1 MATRRASTSA
11 TAAPAPS
18 STNDICPVCKTMRYL
33 NKDLEFLINPECYH
47 PMCANCVA
55 RIFSDGPNQ
64 CPYAGCH
71 KTLRKKGFKSAY
83 FGDLTVEREVDIRRR
98 VAAVLNKVEDDF
110 ETLADYNEY
119 LEWVETLTFDL
130 ISGTDAEKKAA
141 EARLME
147 WEQAHRAE
155 IERNRRLAKESEA
168 DRVARFEAEK
178 EEARLRRAEAM
189 QEDAAEKRKEQR
201 LREDMLNGLASSDAG
216 EAKQT
221 LNRVLLKK
229 RGQNRLQSAVGSLSD
244 ATSTGASGLSI
255 RGLKQQKKRV
265 VEDNKPY
272 DPFGGLKLDMERYK
286 MGPSEEYRN
295 QWVDEARKKDDI
307 VVGGYSADE
316 YLGRAMFEAFSG
328 LAVFIEDEKGPEKV
342 ATAEAAL
349 VASTGQTTQKMDVDD
364 VF

>member
-1 MATRRASTSA
+1 MATRRASN
-11 TAAPAPS
+11 TAAVAPN

-71 KTLRKKGFKSAY
+71 RTLRKKGFKSAY

-110 ETLADYNEY
+110 ETLEDYNGY

-141 EARLME
+141 EARLIE
-147 WEQAHRAE
+147 WEQAHKAE

-168 DRVARFEAEK
+168 ERVARFEAEK
-178 EEARLRRAEAM
+178 EEARLRRMQAM
-189 QEDAAEKRKEQR
+189 QEDAAEKQQGQR
-201 LREDMLNGLASSDAG
+201 MREAMLDGLASSDAG

-229 RGQNRLQSAVGSLSD
+229 RGQNRLASAVGSLSD
-244 ATSTGASGLSI
+244 ATTAPGLSI

-265 VEDNKPY
+265 IEENRPY
-272 DPFGGLKLDMERYK
+272 DPFGGLKLDMERYA
-286 MGPSEEYRN
+286 MGPPEEYRN
-295 QWVDEARKKDDI
+295 HWIDEARKKDDI

-342 ATAEAAL
+342 ATTEAAQ
-349 VASTGQTTQKMDVDD
+349 VASTGQTTQRMDVDD

>member
-1 MATRRASTSA
+1 MAARRPSTNG
-11 TAAPAPS
+11 APAP
-18 STNDICPVCKTMRYL
+18 TPNDDICPVCKTMRYL

-83 FGDLTVEREVDIRRR
+83 FGDLTIEREVDIRRR

-110 ETLADYNEY
+110 ETLSDYNEY

-130 ISGTDAEKKAA
+130 ISGSDVEKKTA
-141 EARLME
+141 EAKLIE

-155 IERNRRLAKESEA
+155 IERNKRLAKESETE
-168 DRVARFEAEK
+168 RLSRFEAEK
-178 EEARLRRAEAM
+178 EEARRRRMEAM
-189 QEDAAEKRKEQR
+189 EEDKAEKKKEQR
-201 LREDMLNGLASSDAG
+201 MREEMLDGLASGDVG

-221 LNRVLLKK
+221 LNRILLKK
-229 RGQNRLQSAVGSLSD
+229 RGQGRMSAAMGSLND
-244 ATSTGASGLSI
+244 ATTPGLSI
-255 RGLKQQKKRV
+255 RGLKKEKKRV
-265 VEDNKPY
+265 IEENKPY

-286 MGPSEEYRN
+286 LGPLEEYRN
-295 QWVDEARKKDDI
+295 HWVDEARKKDEI
-307 VVGGYSADE
+307 VVGGYSAEE

-328 LAVFIEDEKGPEKV
+328 LAVFIDDEKGPEKV
-342 ATAEAAL
+342 ATAEAVEA
-349 VASTGQTTQKMDVDD
+349 AATGQTAQKMDVDD

>member
-1 MATRRASTSA
+1 MSAPRAPNGGAVQTDDSV
-11 TAAPAPS
+11 
-18 STNDICPVCKTMRYL
+18 CPVCKTMRYL

-83 FGDLTVEREVDIRRR
+83 FGDLAVEREVDIRRR

-110 ETLADYNEY
+110 ETLADYNGY
-119 LEWVETLTFDL
+119 LEWVETLTFDI

-141 EARLME
+141 EARLIE

-168 DRVARFEAEK
+168 ERVARFEAEK
-178 EEARLRRAEAM
+178 DEARRRRAEAM
-189 QEDAAEKRKEQR
+189 EEDKAEKKKEQR
-201 LREDMLNGLASSDAG
+201 MREEMLDGLASGDVG

-221 LNRVLLKK
+221 LNRILLKK
-229 RGQNRLQSAVGSLSD
+229 RGQGRMAAAASSLAD
-244 ATSTGASGLSI
+244 ATGSSAPGLSI
-255 RGLKQQKKRV
+255 RGLKKEKKRV
-265 VEDNKPY
+265 VEENKPY
-272 DPFGGLKLDMERYK
+272 DPFGGLRLDMERYAL
-286 MGPSEEYRN
+286 GPLDEYRN
-295 QWVDEARKKDDI
+295 PWVDDARKKDEI
-307 VVGGYSADE
+307 VVGGYSAEE

-328 LAVFIEDEKGPEKV
+328 LAVFIDDEKGPEKV
-342 ATAEAAL
+342 ATAEAA
-349 VASTGQTTQKMDVDD
+349 AAAATGVTSQRMDVDD

>member
-1 MATRRASTSA
+1 MATRRASNA
-11 TAAPAPS
+11 AAPAPTT
-18 STNDICPVCKTMRYL
+18 TNDICPVCKTMRYL

-71 KTLRKKGFKSAY
+71 RTLRKKGFKSAY

-110 ETLADYNEY
+110 ETLHDFNGY

-130 ISGTDAEKKAA
+130 ISGSDADKKAA
-141 EARLME
+141 EARLIE
-147 WEQAHRAE
+147 WEQAHKAE

-168 DRVARFEAEK
+168 ERVARFEAEK
-178 EEARLRRAEAM
+178 EEARMRRMEAM
-189 QEDAAEKRKEQR
+189 QEDAAEKQQGHRM
-201 LREDMLNGLASSDAG
+201 REAMLNGLASSDAG

-229 RGQNRLQSAVGSLSD
+229 RGQNRLASAVGSLSD
-244 ATSTGASGLSI
+244 ATTAPGLSI

-265 VEDNKPY
+265 VEENRPY
-272 DPFGGLKLDMERYK
+272 DPFGGLKLDMERYA
-286 MGPSEEYRN
+286 MGPPEEYRN
-295 QWVDEARKKDDI
+295 HWVDEARKKDDI

-328 LAVFIEDEKGPEKV
+328 LAVFIDDEKGPEKL
-342 ATAEAAL
+342 ATTEAAQ
-349 VASTGQTTQKMDVDD
+349 VASTGQTTHRMDVDD

>member
-1 MATRRASTSA
+1 MAARASTNGA
-11 TAAPAPS
+11 AAPP
-18 STNDICPVCKTMRYL
+18 TTTTDICPVCKTMRYL

-71 KTLRKKGFKSAY
+71 RTLRKKGFKSAY

-110 ETLADYNEY
+110 ETLDDYNEY
-119 LEWVETLTFDL
+119 LEWVETLTFDI
-130 ISGTDAEKKAA
+130 ISGTDAQKKEA
-141 EARLME
+141 EAKLIE

-168 DRVARFEAEK
+168 ERVARFESEK
-178 EEARLRRAEAM
+178 EEARRRRLEAMEEDQAEKKAEARM
-189 QEDAAEKRKEQR
+189 
-201 LREDMLNGLASSDAG
+201 REEMLNGLASSDVG

-229 RGQNRLQSAVGSLSD
+229 RGQGRVNAAAGALAD
-244 ATSTGASGLSI
+244 ATSAPGLSI
-255 RGLKQQKKRV
+255 RGLKKEKKRA
-265 VEDNKPY
+265 VEENKPY
-272 DPFGGLKLDMERYK
+272 DPFGGLNLDMDRYK
-286 MGPSEEYRN
+286 LGPLDEYRN
-295 QWVDEARKKDDI
+295 HWVDEARKKDEI
-307 VVGGYSADE
+307 VVGGYSAEE
-316 YLGRAMFEAFSG
+316 YLSRAMFEAFSG
-328 LAVFIEDEKGPEKV
+328 LGVFIDDEKGPEKV
-342 ATAEAAL
+342 ATAEAAQ
-349 VASTGQTTQKMDVDD
+349 AAATGVTVQRMEVDD

>member
-1 MATRRASTSA
+1 MATRRASNGA
-11 TAAPAPS
+11 TAAPP
-18 STNDICPVCKTMRYL
+18 TTTTDICPVCKTMRYL

-83 FGDLTVEREVDIRRR
+83 FGDLSVEREVDIRRR

-110 ETLADYNEY
+110 ETLDDYNGY
-119 LEWVETLTFDL
+119 LEWVETLTFDI
-130 ISGTDAEKKAA
+130 ISGTEAEKKAA
-141 EARLME
+141 EARLIE
-147 WEQAHRAE
+147 WEQAHKAE

-168 DRVARFEAEK
+168 ERVARFQAEK
-178 EEARLRRAEAM
+178 EEALRRRQEAM
-189 QEDAAEKRKEQR
+189 REDAAEKAEEQR
-201 LREDMLNGLASSDAG
+201 MREKMLDGLASQDVG
-216 EAKQT
+216 EAKQA
-221 LNRVLLKK
+221 LNRVLLKR
-229 RGQNRLQSAVGSLSD
+229 RGQARLASAAGSLAD
-244 ATSTGASGLSI
+244 ATSAPGLSI
-255 RGLKQQKKRV
+255 RGLKKERKRV

-272 DPFGGLKLDMERYK
+272 DPFGGLKLDMERYT
-286 MGPSEEYRN
+286 MAPLDEYHN
-295 QWVDEARKKDDI
+295 HWVDEARRKDDI
-307 VVGGYSADE
+307 VVGGYSAEE
-316 YLGRAMFEAFSG
+316 YLSRAMFEAFSG
-328 LAVFIEDEKGPEKV
+328 LGVFIDDEKGPERV